1 MEWTAVSVL
10 TTNEAVEAV
19 SNILQEA
26 GASGVK
32 IDDAADFKNLKPGKF
47 GEVVDLATIPHR
59 DHGAE
64 ITAYYPETIFIPEI
78 LPTIKQ
84 RVNDLAKFGLDPLPG
99 TVTTAAV
106 DDESWATSWQKYY
119 HPVRVTRYLTVTPS
133 WEDYQPKQAEE
144 KVIRLDPGM
153 AFGTGTHPTTRLS
166 LTALEM
172 VVRGGE
178 TMYDVGTGSGVLSI
192 AAKLMG
198 VKDITAFDL
207 DEVAVRSAKTN
218 LDLNPVASDVVAK
231 PNDLLKGIHQPVNL
245 VVANILAEIILPLV
259 PQAWENL
266 TPGGY
271 FLTSGIIAD
280 KLETVV
286 AAQKKQGFIIDNIL
300 QMKDWRGVIAHKP
313 TEDE

>member
-1 MEWTAVSVL
+1 MSVI

-32 IDDAADFKNLKPGKF
+32 IDDAADYEHLKPGKY
-47 GEVVDLATIPHR
+47 GEIVDLKTIPHR
-59 DHGAE
+59 TSGAE
-64 ITAYYPETIFIPEI
+64 ITAYYPETVFIPEI

-84 RVNDLAKFGLDPLPG
+84 RVNGLSQFGLDPSPA
-99 TVTTAAV
+99 TVTSKAV
-106 DDESWATSWQKYY
+106 ADESWATAWQKYY

-133 WEDYQPKQAEE
+133 WENYQPVQTDEH
-144 KVIRLDPGM
+144 VIRLDPGM
-153 AFGTGTHPTTRLS
+153 AFGTGTHPTTVLS
-166 LTALEM
+166 LTELEM

-178 TMYDVGTGSGVLSI
+178 SMYDVGTGSGVLSI
-192 AAKLMG
+192 AAKYLG
-198 VKDITAFDL
+198 VDQIKAFDL
-207 DEVAVRSAKTN
+207 DDVAVRSAKTN
-218 LDLNPVASDVVAK
+218 LALNPIASDVVAE
-231 PNDLLKGIHQPVNL
+231 PNNLLNGIHQPVDL
-245 VVANILAEIILPLV
+245 VVANILAEIIVPLV

-266 TPGGY
+266 QPGGH

-280 KLETVV
+280 KLATVV
-286 AAQKKQGFIIDNIL
+286 AAQEKQGFIIDNVL